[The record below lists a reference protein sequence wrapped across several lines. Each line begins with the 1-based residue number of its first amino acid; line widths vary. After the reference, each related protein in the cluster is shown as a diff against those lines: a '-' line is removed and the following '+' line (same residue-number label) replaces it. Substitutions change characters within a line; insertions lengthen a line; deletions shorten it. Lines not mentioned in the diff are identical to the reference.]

1 MGGFSTGDK
10 NKRNYSLGLT
20 WVKATMLDGLVR
32 REILYSEGR
41 GITHP
46 NPKPSRGGRPN
57 FALRGSK
64 AEGTQRSVQALTLVT
79 TLSQ

>member
-1 MGGFSTGDK
+1 MGGFSTDDK

-20 WVKATMLDGLVR
+20 WVKATMLDGFVR
-32 REILYSEGR
+32 WETLDNDGK

-64 AEGTQRSVQALTLVT
+64 AEGTQRSV
-79 TLSQ
+79 